1 MKKIVII
8 SLLLLVLL
16 SNYSYSGIFF
26 SDNNGL
32 KTGVIFGGPLPS
44 KWSEEFNGY
53 PKFGIKVGFF
63 LDYEISESLI
73 LISEMNIAYKG
84 VDFTAFLER
93 DTIVEVEMMGEKGM
107 IPTYFT
113 ADIDGGME
121 FFYIDIPVLAKYD
134 FLGVMTLL
142 GGVQFSILA
151 GGEYSGKAH
160 VVVGEGGFY
169 DDIIEEFD
177 NFNQLNRFDM
187 AVCLGGEHRISEDFR
202 LSVLATRSLL
212 PLMRGESYNSKY
224 IDTGNMYNTYVSLSI
239 MYSL

>member
-1 MKKIVII
+1 MKRISIIVILFMLI
-8 SLLLLVLL
+8 LANN
-16 SNYSYSGIFF
+16 SNAGILF

-32 KTGVIFGGPLPS
+32 KSGVVFGGPLPS
-44 KWSEEFNGY
+44 KWSEEFHGN
-53 PKFGIKVGFF
+53 PRFGFKVGFF
-63 LDYEISESLI
+63 LDYEISEAISI
-73 LISEMNIAYKG
+73 LSEMNIAYKA

-93 DTIVEVEMMGEKGM
+93 DTIVEVEMMGEIGT

-121 FFYIDIPVLAKYD
+121 FFYIDIPVLVKYD
-134 FLGVMTLL
+134 LWGMMTLL
-142 GGVQFSILA
+142 GGVQLSILV
-151 GGEYSGKAH
+151 GGDYSGKAH

-177 NFNQLNRFDM
+177 NFSQLNRIDV
-187 AVCLGGEHRISEDFR
+187 AVCLGGEHQITRDLRMSI
-202 LSVLATRSLL
+202 LATRSLL
-212 PLMRGESYNSKY
+212 PLIQGESYNSKY

>member
-1 MKKIVII
+1 MKKIATI
-8 SLLLLVLL
+8 SLFFWMLL
-16 SNYSYSGIFF
+16 SSVSYSGIFF

-63 LDYEISESLI
+63 LDYEINGSLSI
-73 LISEMNIAYKG
+73 ISEMNIAYKG
-84 VDFTAFLER
+84 VDFTAFLQR
-93 DTIVEVEMMGEKGM
+93 DTIVEVEMMGEKGT

-121 FFYIDIPVLAKYD
+121 FFYIDIPILAKYD
-134 FLGVMTLL
+134 LFGMMTLL
-142 GGVQFSILA
+142 GGVQLSVLA
-151 GGEYSGKAH
+151 GGDYSGKAH

-177 NFNQLNRFDM
+177 NYDQLNRFDI
-187 AVCLGGEHRISEDFR
+187 AVCLGGEHRITDDFR
-202 LSVLATRSLL
+202 LSILATRSLL
-212 PLMRGESYNSKY
+212 PLMQGESYNSKY
-224 IDTGNMYNTYVSLSI
+224 IDTGNMYNTYISFSI

>member
-1 MKKIVII
+1 MKKIATI
-8 SLLLLVLL
+8 SVFFWFLL
-16 SNYSYSGIFF
+16 SSISYSGIFF

-63 LDYEISESLI
+63 LDYEINESLSI
-73 LISEMNIAYKG
+73 ISEMNIAYKG

-93 DTIVEVEMMGEKGM
+93 DTIVEVEMMGEKGN

-113 ADIDGGME
+113 ADIDGEME
-121 FFYIDIPVLAKYD
+121 FFYIDIPILVKYD
-134 FLGVMTLL
+134 LFGMMTLL
-142 GGVQFSILA
+142 GGVQLSVLA
-151 GGEYSGKAH
+151 GGDYSGKAH
-160 VVVGEGGFY
+160 VIVGEGGFY

-187 AVCLGGEHRISEDFR
+187 ALCLGGEHRITEDFR
-202 LSVLATRSLL
+202 LSILATRSLL